1 MKTYEA
7 MLLVDP
13 TVAAKEWNR
22 IGEEVDRIVKRH
34 GGAVLQVTRFG
45 ERKLAGFSSMTI
57 SPSSGCSSP

>member
-1 MKTYEA
+1 MVNTYEA

-34 GGAVLQVTRFG
+34 GGAEIGRAHV
-45 ERKLAGFSSMTI
+45 
-57 SPSSGCSSP
+57 